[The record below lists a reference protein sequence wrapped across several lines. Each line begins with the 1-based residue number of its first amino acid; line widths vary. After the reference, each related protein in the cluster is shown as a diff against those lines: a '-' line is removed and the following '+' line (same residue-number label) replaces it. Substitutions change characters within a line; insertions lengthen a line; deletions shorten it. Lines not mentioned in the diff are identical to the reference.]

1 MPGNPFSQLVQGCCF
16 PAPFPPYR
24 IPELSV
30 ECVYRVPA
38 IYNVRWS
45 LESRDYEGNV
55 MRVVRR
61 QVVEKQGGE
70 TVSYDVSVL

>member
-1 MPGNPFSQLVQGCCF
+1 MPCRFQEPEESGRDASRRTGYRSF
-16 PAPFPPYR
+16 PWM
-24 IPELSV
+24 
-30 ECVYRVPA
+30 ECVYRAPA

-61 QVVEKQGGE
+61 QVVEKEGGE
-70 TVSYDVSVL
+70 TVSYDVPVL

>member
-1 MPGNPFSQLVQGCCF
+1 M
-16 PAPFPPYR
+16 
-24 IPELSV
+24 